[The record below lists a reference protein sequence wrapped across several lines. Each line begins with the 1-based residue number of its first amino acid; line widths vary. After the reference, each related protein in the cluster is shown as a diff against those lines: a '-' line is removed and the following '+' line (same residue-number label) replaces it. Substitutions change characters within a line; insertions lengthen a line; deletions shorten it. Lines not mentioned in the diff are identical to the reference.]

1 MSKPKVGFYWC
12 ASCGG
17 CEEAV
22 VDLAEDILKVV
33 EAIDIVFWPVALD
46 FKRSD
51 VEALRDGEL
60 AACFVNGAI
69 RTSEQEEMAELLRKK
84 SQLLIAFGSC
94 SHLGGVPGL
103 ANLWD
108 RQAIFDYVYK
118 EAPSVTNPEGV
129 VPQEQT
135 KLGSNGYALTLP
147 SFRDSVRTLDQ
158 TVEVDYYLPGCPPPV
173 KLIANAV
180 TAILE
185 NKLPP
190 KGTVL
195 APDKALCEE
204 CPRKPTKPD
213 KLALKELKRPHQTLI
228 DPEKCLLAQGL
239 LCLGPATRSGCGAPC
254 VSANMPCTGCLG
266 PTSRVK
272 DYGAKALSAIASLI
286 DSDDEREI
294 AALMEQIVDPV
305 GTFYRYSLPAS
316 LLHRRIRNL
325 SSSPAEAGEG
335 EQSRRSLAGG
345 AAA

>member
-22 VDLAEDILKVV
+22 VDLAEDVLKVV
-33 EAIDIVFWPVALD
+33 EAVDIAFWPVALD

-51 VEALRDGEL
+51 VENMKDGEL
-60 AACFVNGAI
+60 AVCFINGAI

-84 SQLLIAFGSC
+84 AQLLIAFGSC
-94 SHLGGVPGL
+94 SHMGGIPGL
-103 ANLWD
+103 ANVFD
-108 RQAIFDYVYK
+108 REEIFAKAYR
-118 EAPSVTNPEGV
+118 EAPSVVNPEGV

-135 KLGSNGYALTLP
+135 KVDGQTLHLP
-147 SFRDSVRTLDQ
+147 AFRDTVKTLDQ

-173 KLIANAV
+173 KLIVNAV

-185 NKLPP
+185 GKLPP

-195 APDKALCEE
+195 APDVALCDE
-204 CPRKPTKPD
+204 CPRKATKPD
-213 KLALKELKRPHQTLI
+213 KLALKELKRPHEVI
-228 DPEKCLLAQGL
+228 MDSEKCLLAQGL

-254 VSANMPCTGCLG
+254 TGANMPCTGCLG
-266 PTSRVK
+266 PTSRVR

-286 DSDDEREI
+286 DSKDEAEI

-316 LLHRRIRNL
+316 LLHRRVRHSTN
-325 SSSPAEAGEG
+325 
-335 EQSRRSLAGG
+335 GG
-345 AAA
+345 ARE